1 MKTSGAGDAHFSGQ
15 TSPFPPIAQYAFL
28 SDCETGALVA
38 PSIATSPN
46 WSQAGYLVAFLVV
59 LRTRR
64 MLPSIAAGLAVLVL
78 VTLIRL

>member
-1 MKTSGAGDAHFSGQ
+1 V
-15 TSPFPPIAQYAFL
+15 L
-28 SDCETGALVA
+28 GALVA

-64 MLPSIAAGLAVLVL
+64 MLPSIAAGLAVLLL
-78 VTLIRL
+78 VTMIRL